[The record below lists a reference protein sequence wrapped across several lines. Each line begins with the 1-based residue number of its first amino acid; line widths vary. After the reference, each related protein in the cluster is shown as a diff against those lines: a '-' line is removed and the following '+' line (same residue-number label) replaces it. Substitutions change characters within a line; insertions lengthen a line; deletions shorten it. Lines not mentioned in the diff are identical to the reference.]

1 MLFSFVGFLSIL
13 NLLKS
18 VIPMIVIIGLLI
30 YIMKSIY
37 DYGEKR
43 WREGYALLNKRER
56 EYKCI

>member
-1 MLFSFVGFLSIL
+1 MLFSFVGVLSIL

-18 VIPMIVIIGLLI
+18 VIPMIVIIALLI
-30 YIMKSIY
+30 YVIKSIY
-37 DYGEKR
+37 DYSVKR